1 MNLKILI
8 ADEQAL
14 FSARLA
20 RLLTALDEVI
30 EVKLAAD
37 GESLAQK
44 MKAQESDLIF
54 VSLGLGDA
62 VVKAML
68 KSVTAQEPAPKSIVI
83 ANREDPLLERLCL
96 EAGADKVLVR
106 SELLQSIDELV
117 PRATQSEC
125 REWDARSELLD

>member
-1 MNLKILI
+1 MKILI

-14 FSARLA
+14 FSARLS

-68 KSVTAQEPAPKSIVI
+68 KSVTAQEQAPKSIVI

-117 PRATQSEC
+117 PRATQSER